1 MNTYLMAASK
11 LHILFQ
17 KIVEQ
22 MLLKWDQVYLLVSET
37 DRP

>member
-1 MNTYLMAASK
+1 MNTYVMAASK
-11 LHILFQ
+11 LYFLFQ

-22 MLLKWDQVYLLVSET
+22 MLLKWDQVYLLVSPT